1 MLLDSDSA
9 TWDHGLDDI
18 ASDMDDLV
26 SISSEYVEKNWKN
39 TEFVKFVFFNAMQ
52 MSHAPQAA
60 INKIKKNENEF
71 WGLMHASDIAYA
83 VTGLVNNEEKWKE
96 KWDRVQEKKK
106 ALEEAQTQRG
116 KAKQG
121 GGRGGRGGGGKTK
134 KRKNNNTVEEEDE
147 EGDSAQVVKARW
159 TMTTKQKYGDEGWSE
174 DGRKFYGLMLDAVK
188 GVNFNERGW
197 QEVWKEFWAEERK
210 VHFKRGEEK
219 SRKKAAT
226 EEVDVGTLWDDDEME
241 AMGNNDSDN
250 DDLKTFTITKMS
262 AV

>member
-1 MLLDSDSA
+1 MPVLLDSDSA

-39 TEFVKFVFFNAMQ
+39 EEFVKFVVFNAMH

-83 VTGLVNNEEKWKE
+83 VTGLVNNEENRKE

-121 GGRGGRGGGGKTK
+121 GGRGGRSGGGKNK
-134 KRKNNNTVEEEDE
+134 KRKIPTQLKRRTRRGTV
-147 EGDSAQVVKARW
+147 
-159 TMTTKQKYGDEGWSE
+159 
-174 DGRKFYGLMLDAVK
+174 RK
-188 GVNFNERGW
+188 
-197 QEVWKEFWAEERK
+197 
-210 VHFKRGEEK
+210 
-219 SRKKAAT
+219 S
-226 EEVDVGTLWDDDEME
+226 
-241 AMGNNDSDN
+241 
-250 DDLKTFTITKMS
+250 
-262 AV
+262 